1 MRLAV
6 LGILGVLAL
15 VLTAGGA
22 IACEACNGGPCC
34 QGSSSCAEGY
44 CVPEF
49 SPATAGLV
57 LAGVGAVAF
66 LARRRLRAR

>member
-1 MRLAV
+1 MRLAIWS
-6 LGILGVLAL
+6 ILAVLAFAL
-15 VLTAGGA
+15 IAGGA
-22 IACEACNGGPCC
+22 AACIPCNGGPCC
-34 QGSSSCAEGY
+34 FGSSCAEGY